1 MTMERMRRLAA
12 RCAAAEA
19 AVGKLVDEIEA
30 QRAEALR
37 AGANELRRLLKAAQG
52 ARRELALDVEAHPS
66 AFAAPR
72 TATAHGVRFGFRRR
86 ASRAAPSAATIDLIK
101 SALPEQ
107 RALLVRVKE
116 SVNLGALN
124 ALSDADLASVGA
136 TRTPARDA
144 VVVECGDAEQR
155 GERLL
160 AAAA

>member
-1 MTMERMRRLAA
+1 M
-12 RCAAAEA
+12 
-19 AVGKLVDEIEA
+19 
-30 QRAEALR
+30 
-37 AGANELRRLLKAAQG
+37 
-52 ARRELALDVEAHPS
+52 
-66 AFAAPR
+66 
-72 TATAHGVRFGFRRR
+72 
-86 ASRAAPSAATIDLIK
+86 IK

-124 ALSDADLASVGA
+124 VLSDADLASVGA

-160 AAAA
+160 AAA